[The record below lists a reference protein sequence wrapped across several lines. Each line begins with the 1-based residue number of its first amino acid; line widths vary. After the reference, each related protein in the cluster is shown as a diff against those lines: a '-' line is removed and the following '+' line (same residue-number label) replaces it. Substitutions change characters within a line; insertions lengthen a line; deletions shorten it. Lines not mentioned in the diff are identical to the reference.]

1 MLPPGV
7 GARLVKAV
15 VCHSA
20 AVRSLRDR
28 DLTLRRLTSR
38 GVTKC
43 SLAGSGMRWRSE
55 APAEVAWVR
64 GAGRSGS
71 WWAAVG
77 GMAAAAMQAEAAAP
91 AVGEVQAGGPQ
102 AWLCSD
108 ILRLDSVGSSG
119 RAPDGIS
126 KEPRLLVRP
135 GLGACGAI
143 AVVTLASLS
152 LARCSEAAAGGNCED
167 GPWVPE
173 ARGSDRDAW
182 RCCGMTRG
190 SEGGSGGGSM
200 AQQAPCSRARSLA
213 VAVGLVSSIAASSCR
228 RSSIILLT
236 AGLASM
242 VVAERAE
249 NDAWRPKAPAAAP
262 RVAVAPEGWVLAWA
276 RAWAPPHALPPSGS

>member
-7 GARLVKAV
+7 GARLAKAAV
-15 VCHSA
+15 RHSA
-20 AVRSLRDR
+20 VVRSLRDR

-38 GVTKC
+38 GVTND
-43 SLAGSGMRWRSE
+43 SLAGSGMRWKSE

-71 WWAAVG
+71 WWAADG

-126 KEPRLLVRP
+126 KEPHLLVRP

-152 LARCSEAAAGGNCED
+152 LARCSE
-167 GPWVPE
+167 
-173 ARGSDRDAW
+173 
-182 RCCGMTRG
+182 
-190 SEGGSGGGSM
+190 GGSGGGSM

-213 VAVGLVSSIAASSCR
+213 VALGLVSSIAASSCR

-249 NDAWRPKAPAAAP
+249 NDAWRRKAPVVVP